1 MVLSIKSDTQ
11 PLEVFIVVLKRQLQ
25 AFQRDKPEY
34 KTSKQIII
42 IFMKS
47 GITRKELTDYLNCI
61 FVYKLLNLIVNLNL
75 NSDILYKLF
84 NSFNK
89 TSQGG

>member
-1 MVLSIKSDTQ
+1 MILSIKSDTQ
-11 PLEVFIVVLKRQLQ
+11 PLEVFIIVLKRQLQ

-47 GITRKELTDYLNCI
+47 GITWEELTDYLNCI

-75 NSDILYKLF
+75 NSDILY
-84 NSFNK
+84 
-89 TSQGG
+89 

>member
-1 MVLSIKSDTQ
+1 MLLSIKSDTQ

-34 KTSKQIII
+34 KTSKQIIT

-61 FVYKLLNLIVNLNL
+61 FV
-75 NSDILYKLF
+75 
-84 NSFNK
+84 
-89 TSQGG
+89 